1 MGENNCWALVEAL
14 LSFFQCSLWL
24 NPQWDIFRSHVLF
37 SQQTKTKDEKKKIT
51 KSKHEGHWN
60 VFFGLIISALLV
72 TRQYPHDLFSRSN
85 RFSVKHHYHSHSKTG
100 KKLNH
105 MCWSKIHIYY
115 NLAFLHS
122 QCCIC
127 MGQSQLSLAGALA
140 CNISIC
146 DLRWLHVSIPP
157 TRLQYVWLP
166 CCTLIDL
173 SIFLPVSRRW
183 TQDWMPLSG
192 GCCVDSSERQR
203 RPGWIKLKWNWY
215 LKRMWCQGSASGLF
229 SIVALVCS
237 VCIMKAF
244 YFCSSESESEIL

>member
-24 NPQWDIFRSHVLF
+24 NPQWDIFRSHILF

-157 TRLQYVWLP
+157 PASNMSGCHAVLLLICPSSCLCPGDEHKIECPYLAAAVW
-166 CCTLIDL
+166 TAA
-173 SIFLPVSRRW
+173 S
-183 TQDWMPLSG
+183 
-192 GCCVDSSERQR
+192 DSAGRDE
-203 RPGWIKLKWNWY
+203 
-215 LKRMWCQGSASGLF
+215 
-229 SIVALVCS
+229 
-237 VCIMKAF
+237 
-244 YFCSSESESEIL
+244 